1 MNVSSNNSLFDLS
14 NDDNDLAFKPPNALE
29 IIHIVI
35 QVFLFCVGLHFQV
48 RTIMVCI
55 REKNKTW
62 QIHIAHSVVMSIYY
76 GYFIPFAVIAYF
88 IPSLGTYIGNGI
100 CYFSAIVAL
109 FCYQAMIVNS
119 LLVAIMKY
127 IFICHTWKARLFGE
141 ERIQRIFFYICIIYP
156 IIMATLSILF
166 VRNGFDNRSEIK
178 SCFGNSFS
186 DSILTQ
192 STNSGL
198 EKSWFCDVGSSEN
211 QNAILIYVAK
221 IVCVTRSF
229 ASTVVVTN
237 IPEGIF
243 YFAIFRSMKRYV
255 KSIS

>member
-1 MNVSSNNSLFDLS
+1 MNVSSNNSSLDLF
-14 NDDNDLAFKPPNALE
+14 NDDNLSLKPPTALE

-35 QVFLFCVGLHFQV
+35 QIFLFGVGLYFQV
-48 RTIMVCI
+48 RTIVVCI
-55 REKNKTW
+55 KEKNKTW
-62 QIHIAHSVVMSIYY
+62 HIHVSHSVVMSIYY
-76 GYFIPFAVIAYF
+76 GYFIPFSAIAYF

-100 CYFSAIVAL
+100 CYFTAFVSL

-119 LLVAIMKY
+119 LLVAIAKY

-141 ERIQRIFFYICIIYP
+141 ERIQRIFLYICIIYP

-192 STNSGL
+192 SSNSGL
-198 EKSWFCDVGSSEN
+198 EKSWFCDIGSSEN

-229 ASTVVVTN
+229 VSTVVVTN

-243 YFAIFRSMKRYV
+243 YFTIFRSMKRYV

>member
-1 MNVSSNNSLFDLS
+1 MNISSNNSSFDLFDNDNLS
-14 NDDNDLAFKPPNALE
+14 LKPPTALE

-35 QVFLFCVGLHFQV
+35 QVFLFGVGLHFQV

-55 REKNKTW
+55 QEKNKTW
-62 QIHIAHSVVMSIYY
+62 QIHISHSVVMSIYY
-76 GYFIPFAVIAYF
+76 GYFIPFAAIAYF
-88 IPSLGTYIGNGI
+88 IPSVGTYIGNGI
-100 CYFSAIVAL
+100 CYFTAFVSL

-119 LLVAIMKY
+119 LLVAITKY

-141 ERIQRIFFYICIIYP
+141 ERIQRIFLYICIIYP

-186 DSILTQ
+186 DSMLTQ
-192 STNSGL
+192 SSNSDL
-198 EKSWFCDVGSSEN
+198 EKSWFCDIASSDN

-229 ASTVVVTN
+229 VSTVVVTN

-243 YFAIFRSMKRYV
+243 YFTIFRSMKRYV

>member
-1 MNVSSNNSLFDLS
+1 MNVSSNNSSFDLFDNDNLS
-14 NDDNDLAFKPPNALE
+14 LKLPTALE

-35 QVFLFCVGLHFQV
+35 QVFLFGVGLHFQV

-55 REKNKTW
+55 QEKNKTW
-62 QIHIAHSVVMSIYY
+62 QIHISHSVVMSIYY
-76 GYFIPFAVIAYF
+76 GYFIPFAAIAYF

-100 CYFSAIVAL
+100 CYFTAFVSL
-109 FCYQAMIVNS
+109 FCYQSMIVNS
-119 LLVAIMKY
+119 LLVAITKY

-141 ERIQRIFFYICIIYP
+141 ERIQRIFLYICIIYP

-186 DSILTQ
+186 DSMLTQ
-192 STNSGL
+192 SSNSDL
-198 EKSWFCDVGSSEN
+198 EKSWFCDIASSDN

-221 IVCVTRSF
+221 IVCVQQNLYQKTYKL
-229 ASTVVVTN
+229 TT
-237 IPEGIF
+237 
-243 YFAIFRSMKRYV
+243 
-255 KSIS
+255 